1 MRIRSFLLFVA
12 LFSII
17 GASAQRVVID
27 KTGLW
32 INNLKIT
39 KHTSPEALATALDE
53 SGERYDL
60 ANTIYSF
67 KNKGILA
74 YYKPGTER
82 LTQITIEL
90 IPQEFDFSCDQV
102 FAGDCLILGNKV
114 DAETTLRDMRK
125 IKGIRFLP
133 NPVYQYEAMV
143 GSLKLYVYALDKTNE
158 LEDISITI
166 R

>member
-1 MRIRSFLLFVA
+1 MRTRSFLLIIA
-12 LFSII
+12 LFTTICVN
-17 GASAQRVVID
+17 AQRVVID
-27 KTGLW
+27 KSGLW

-39 KHTSPEALATALDE
+39 KKTTPDALAAALNE
-53 SGERYDL
+53 SAERYDL

-82 LTQITIEL
+82 LTQITLEL
-90 IPQEFDFSCDQV
+90 IQQEFDFSCDLV
-102 FAGDCLILGNKV
+102 FSGDCLVMGNNV
-114 DAETTLRDMRK
+114 NHETTLREMRK
-125 IKGIRFLP
+125 MKGIRFLP

-143 GSLKLYVYALDKTNE
+143 GSLKMYVFTLDQTNE

-166 R
+166 P